1 MTNKFR
7 EEAKRIATEL
17 NDRGDPC
24 WWEVEIAEKA
34 LQAAYQKGKEEA
46 LQAITEAWEFVRIIS
61 EMHKAK
67 YFELGPAWGTLADKW
82 LEKWGTDES
91 NT

>member
-34 LQAAYQKGKEEA
+34 LQAAYTKGKEEERERCA
-46 LQAITEAWEFVRIIS
+46 EIVRPWSI
-61 EMHKAK
+61 
-67 YFELGPAWGTLADKW
+67 
-82 LEKWGTDES
+82 LEGEK
-91 NT
+91 